1 MTAPNVAALIV
12 LNNLLSSDGF
22 VMHWYWIDRFVLF
35 ESPKRAKAIKLVTL
49 AEDHL
54 HDHFPYCHVM
64 PASLIIEGVAQ
75 TGGLLVSEVNG
86 YREKVVLGKL
96 PKFVFHNT
104 MAIAGDV
111 LTYSVDVRN
120 ISRDGAIIEA
130 CVHNG
135 DQLMAEGELV
145 FAHLRSGFAETT
157 LFEEG
162 SLIDMMR
169 IFGVYEIGVDANG
182 NRLIDPERCKELEVR
197 S

>member
-1 MTAPNVAALIV
+1 
-12 LNNLLSSDGF
+12 
-22 VMHWYWIDRFVLF
+22 MHWSWIDRFIEF
-35 ESPKRAKAIKLVTL
+35 ESPKRAKAIKAITL

-54 HDHFPYCHVM
+54 HDHFPFFPVM

-104 MAIAGDV
+104 IAVPGDV
-111 LTYSVDVRN
+111 LTYSVEVKN
-120 ISRDGAIIEA
+120 LSQDGAIVEA
-130 CVHNG
+130 TVHNG
-135 DQLMAEGELV
+135 AELMAEGELV
-145 FAHLRSGFAETT
+145 FAHLQSGFSETT

-169 IFGVYEIGVDANG
+169 IFGVYEIGIDENR
-182 NRLIDPERCKELEVR
+182 NRLIDPELAKSALE
-197 S
+197 